1 VNEQATE
8 EVAEPPYQRENSDPF
23 ATNFE
28 QPQMQNQI
36 VYKRVLDHIEEHF
49 TLKIR
54 PQIDSPE
61 QIDALLKNRDQMESL
76 LDYLRYENE
85 LAEAELEPIKKHF
98 GLAQEIK
105 EAEEKKK

>member
-1 VNEQATE
+1 
-8 EVAEPPYQRENSDPF
+8 
-23 ATNFE
+23 
-28 QPQMQNQI
+28 MQNQI

-49 TLKIR
+49 TLKNR

-61 QIDALLKNRDQMESL
+61 QIDALLKNPDQMESL